1 MLETDCNIC
10 ETSKLQVGDVVAAH
24 GIPMYQHFSGV
35 PTVLTRITQTYF
47 MGVIGGVELAFE
59 EARTFEFKEGDTV
72 IVVEFDFPGRT
83 EGSYTEFF
91 PEWANMQK
99 VQIYSVSRETSGR
112 LRYWAKFQTRST
124 GSEVLLPFYNAHPV
138 TVSEESIIKHYPSQA
153 NTQEKEKEVTS
164 EIITEQT
171 DRIDLSAPIG
181 NVSQFFRT
189 EGTRYLVS
197 STLFNPTQENTE
209 VDTTYSVFSKFC
221 REDNGYTVGKLI
233 YEVHHAYSMAE
244 TTRIG
249 RDKQHIDFK
258 HNWDVLTQALY
269 NEAEKRGWCSEY
281 EEFCDSIAGELR
293 MGWEL
298 VHREQNFDID
308 VDILVDGRVVTTE
321 SVSITA
327 RTEEDAREMFN
338 DDPSSFIDPVEVLL
352 EAIRY
357 GGVDV
362 ECELS

>member
-1 MLETDCNIC
+1 MLET
-10 ETSKLQVGDVVAAH
+10 ETRTLCVGDVVAAH

-72 IVVEFDFPGRT
+72 IVVEFDFPGRNT
-83 EGSYTEFF
+83 DFF

-99 VQIYSVSRETSGR
+99 VKIYSVGRDPENGKPRYWGKFLSRES
-112 LRYWAKFQTRST
+112 
-124 GSEVLLPFYNAHPV
+124 GSEILLPFYNAHPV
-138 TVSEESIIKHYPSQA
+138 TVSEESIIKHYPSQVQ
-153 NTQEKEKEVTS
+153 THEKEKEVTS

-189 EGTRYLVS
+189 EGSRYLIS

-209 VDTTYSVFSKFC
+209 VDTNYSVFSKFC
-221 REDNGYTVGKLI
+221 REDNGYTVGRLV
-233 YEVHHAYSMAE
+233 YEVHTAHSMAE
-244 TTRIG
+244 ATRTS
-249 RDKQHIDFK
+249 RNKEQADYK

-298 VHREQNFDID
+298 VHREQDFDID
-308 VDILVDGRVVTTE
+308 VDITVDGRVVTTE
-321 SVSITA
+321 SISITA
-327 RTEEDAREMFN
+327 RTKEDAMEMFN

-357 GGVDV
+357 GSVDV